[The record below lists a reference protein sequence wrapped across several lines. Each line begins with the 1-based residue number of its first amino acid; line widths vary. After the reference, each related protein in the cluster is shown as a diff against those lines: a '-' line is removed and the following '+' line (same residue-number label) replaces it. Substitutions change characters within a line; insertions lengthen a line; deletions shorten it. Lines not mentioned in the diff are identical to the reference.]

1 MKSYF
6 LYFSL
11 LLAGLFL
18 LAGCNN
24 SSGEAPVKTGTASFQ
39 IKWPDEADNKGVSV
53 ASAGTVKL
61 KSLATN
67 EHAAL
72 QDYLSDECEARGVA
86 TVEVTVRDN
95 HNSVLASGSFAC
107 ELGEGIVENIS
118 VGANRRFI
126 VYALDQNGDARYY
139 GERTGITIE
148 TGDNDVGVIEM
159 AEMTTPPVAVIDAP
173 ADNSLFA
180 TGSEITFSGSASDA
194 QDGSL
199 SGDALVW
206 NSDID
211 GRFGTG
217 TAVSATDL
225 SQGNHTIT
233 LTATDSDGDYDS
245 ASILITLNDP
255 PFVAIDSPEDNAI
268 YGEETEMLFSG
279 SATDTEDGELSGD
292 LLVWTSSI
300 DDQIGLG
307 SSFSTSSLSI
317 GTHTIT
323 LTAKDSDGATG
334 SASITL
340 TINDGPVALIEEP
353 LNNAVFTTGSEVI
366 FTGSATDAEDGELSG
381 DALVWTSSL
390 DEQIGTGTGFSLSDL
405 SAGTHTITLTA
416 TDSGG
421 MTGRASIALTINS
434 PPTAAITQPYEGSL
448 HAGNDNIYFEGSAT
462 DPEDGLIASP
472 SALAWT
478 SDIDGTIGS
487 GESFVTKGLTSG
499 LHSITLV
506 ATDSNGATGSD
517 SLSIQVIAQKLP
529 DTGQTVSYTT
539 TFGEDADYTNNPP
552 SYTKLD
558 ESARDLDPT
567 ANTWA
572 MVRDNVTGLIWEV
585 KTTDGTIHDVER
597 TYSYSDAKAIFIEN
611 LNGAAF
617 GGYTDWRL
625 PTIMEF
631 YTIVSGAYTNL
642 AMNQNYFPNR
652 PDSTEP
658 WYWSDTLEYGSTD
671 RPWVIDFASGK
682 AVGYE
687 GTIYY
692 VRAVRGPQLNFGRF
706 VDNGDG
712 TITDTST
719 GLMWQKTPN
728 SGELDWETALVFCEE
743 ELYGFAGYTD
753 WRVPNRHELHT
764 LVDYTREDPAID
776 PAYFDH
782 PSYSSY
788 WTSTT
793 DPGNAGSA
801 YSLSFFSGFGYYKI
815 KGDFYT
821 IVRAVRGGQ

>member
-24 SSGEAPVKTGTASFQ
+24 SSGEASVKTGTASFQ
-39 IKWPDEADNKGVSV
+39 IKWPDEADNKGATV
-53 ASAGTVKL
+53 ASASAVKL

-72 QDYLSDECEARGVA
+72 QDHLSDDCQARGVA

-107 ELGEGIVENIS
+107 ELGEGIIENIS

-139 GERTGITIE
+139 GESTGITIE

-159 AEMTTPPVAVIDAP
+159 AEMTTPPVAVIEAP
-173 ADNSLFA
+173 ADNSLYA

-211 GRFGTG
+211 GQFGTG
-217 TAVSATDL
+217 TAVSSTDL
-225 SQGNHTIT
+225 SQGVHTIT
-233 LTATDSDGDYDS
+233 LTATDSDGDSDS

-255 PFVAIDSPEDNAI
+255 PGVAIETPDDNSIFGVGA
-268 YGEETEMLFSG
+268 EVLFTG

-300 DDQIGLG
+300 DDQIGIG
-307 SSFSTSSLSI
+307 SSFSTSALST

-323 LTAKDSDGATG
+323 LSAEDSDGATG

-340 TINDGPVALIEEP
+340 FINDGPIAVIDSP
-353 LNNAVFTTGSEVI
+353 LNDSVYTTGSEVL
-366 FTGSATDAEDGELSG
+366 FSGSATDAEDGELSG
-381 DALVWTSSL
+381 NVLVWTSSL
-390 DEQIGTGTGFSLSDL
+390 DEQIGTGTSFSRYSLSP
-405 SAGTHTITLTA
+405 GTHTITLTA

-421 MTGRASIALTINS
+421 MTATVSITLIINS
-434 PPTAAITQPYEGSL
+434 PPVATIERPYDGST
-448 HAGNDNIYFEGSAT
+448 HAGNDNINFAGSAD
-462 DPEDGLIASP
+462 DPEDGTISAP
-472 SALAWT
+472 SALEWA
-478 SDIDGTIGS
+478 SDTDGIIGY
-487 GESFVTKGLTSG
+487 GASFVTTGLSSG
-499 LHSITLV
+499 THTIAFRV
-506 ATDSNGATGSD
+506 TDSNGATD
-517 SLSIQVIAQKLP
+517 TDTVTIQVIAPKLP

-625 PTIMEF
+625 PTVMEL

-642 AMNQNYFPNR
+642 AINQNYFPNR
-652 PDSTEP
+652 PDTTEP

-671 RPWVIDFASGK
+671 RPWVIDFESGK

-706 VDNGDG
+706 VDNGNG

-728 SGELDWETALVFCEE
+728 SGEMDWEVALVFCEQ
-743 ELYGFAGYTD
+743 ELGLAGYTD
-753 WRVPNRHELHT
+753 WRMPNRHELHT

-776 PAYFDH
+776 PTYFDH
-782 PSYSSY
+782 PSYSAY

-793 DPGNAGSA
+793 DPGDAGSA